1 MLKSNGLFIFT
12 CASTGRKEH
21 GTIRTSIND
30 SYGTIAQLVD
40 MQDYYKNLTEN
51 DLNEVLN
58 LKTLF
63 SKYDTY
69 CDLYFVGIK
78 KKFSLNSITIN
89 DLPTFTDENNIIKTT
104 DNIS

>member
-1 MLKSNGLFIFT
+1 
-12 CASTGRKEH
+12 
-21 GTIRTSIND
+21 
-30 SYGTIAQLVD
+30 

-69 CDLYFVGIK
+69 FNKLYCDLYFVGIK
-78 KKFSLNSITIN
+78 KIFSIFLNNKTIN